1 MWAGQ
6 KIFRNI
12 NFSTIIPLIFFI
24 GTIPFVSQVFAQG
37 VLDKGD
43 TDFDF
48 LSIFGALIVA
58 IVTFF
63 LPFHYA
69 RKGVTI
75 WGSTEAARLFDGAK
89 FLFGKTTLLSKY
101 DQGKEISETDMKQAA
116 ENVRSELVVVQA
128 MILTGLTK
136 EKRIFRLYSDV
147 IVETVDAYKKFLKE
161 FEPAFPELEP
171 PLMRIYTTAQDYLKK
186 GKLVKDVTI

>member
-1 MWAGQ
+1 MLTQKITFKNLWAGQ

-12 NFSTIIPLIFFI
+12 NFSTIIPLIFLI

-37 VLDKGD
+37 VSRGD

-75 WGSTEAARLFDGAK
+75 WGSTETARLFDGAK

-116 ENVRSELVVVQA
+116 ENVRSELVVVH
-128 MILTGLTK
+128 
-136 EKRIFRLYSDV
+136 
-147 IVETVDAYKKFLKE
+147 LKE
-161 FEPAFPELEP
+161 LLLQTIFIQENLC
-171 PLMRIYTTAQDYLKK
+171 LMI
-186 GKLVKDVTI
+186 